1 MIHTYFPASQS
12 CFRFSFSLPL
22 KLTWQGCT
30 LPLTNHLFFGSLW
43 DPTSPRIFSAPFAMP
58 IIKSPDEST
67 LLLRI
72 EVGGFL
78 SLVAKATQR
87 SAALQKG
94 YFAPSVSLIP
104 ESDKIHGYP
113 WQERQTWRKSA
124 SLELLTPIISI
135 WFNLIWSNLT
145 TFIFFLV
152 QFLYPCQTWVQHR
165 QVEIQ
170 SHCRSRFGPRSRRWI
185 PHLDPGR
192 FMWYPLVI

>member
-145 TFIFFLV
+145 TFIFFWFSFSTLA
-152 QFLYPCQTWVQHR
+152 R
-165 QVEIQ
+165 RGSSIA
-170 SHCRSRFGPRSRRWI
+170 RSRSNRIAGADLARARGGGSPISTPVDSCGTLW
-185 PHLDPGR
+185 
-192 FMWYPLVI
+192 

>member
-58 IIKSPDEST
+58 IIKSPDEAT

-145 TFIFFLV
+145 TFIFFGSVSLPLPDV
-152 QFLYPCQTWVQHR
+152 
-165 QVEIQ
+165 
-170 SHCRSRFGPRSRRWI
+170 GPAS
-185 PHLDPGR
+185 PGR
-192 FMWYPLVI
+192 DPIALQEQIWPALEEVDPPSRPR